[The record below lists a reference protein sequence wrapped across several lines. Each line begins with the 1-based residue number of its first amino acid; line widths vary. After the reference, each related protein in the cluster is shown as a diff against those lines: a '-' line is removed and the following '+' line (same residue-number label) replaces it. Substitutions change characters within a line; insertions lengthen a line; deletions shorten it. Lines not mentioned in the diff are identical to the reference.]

1 MRSGKVSGWAL
12 AVGAAALALILACAP
27 ARAGEIDD
35 LKAQNMALAQQLEAV
50 IGEVNRLKEQ
60 MTANQQTLDTLATQ
74 SATPA
79 PAPAQSPADA
89 PGVVVS
95 GGTNAKVE
103 LSGQINRMVLYG
115 DDGQESRFF
124 HADNDNSST
133 RFRIIGEAELGE
145 VTAGAQFEFE
155 FRSNNSNSDIK
166 IDQDTEDNTS
176 STLSER
182 KIEVYFDHADLGRV
196 WLGQGR
202 TASDGTGE
210 ADLSGTTVVTSV
222 DVEDLAGGLEF
233 RNAVTGVTSGVEIGD
248 SFDSMDGGGRADRI
262 RYDTPKFYGTTLSA
276 SHSDGDA
283 WDVGLSYGAAYGETK
298 LKAGLGYRDASATG
312 SNFTRVN
319 ASASILFPFGANI
332 SVSYAGDSFDDE
344 LTAREDRNLY
354 YVKLGYRTD
363 EITRFG
369 ATAFSLD
376 YYTSNDQGAAGEES
390 TAYGLAAVQKVSKI
404 GTDFYVGLRNHELE
418 RPGLS
423 LEDILVVATGARV
436 KF

>member
-1 MRSGKVSGWAL
+1 MTSSKVSSWTLVTGTVAL
-12 AVGAAALALILACAP
+12 VLMLACTP
-27 ARAGEIDD
+27 ARADEIND
-35 LKAQNMALAQQLEAV
+35 LKAQNIALAQQLEAV
-50 IGEVNRLKEQ
+50 IGEVTRLKEQ
-60 MTANQQTLDTLATQ
+60 MTSNQQTLEILATQ
-74 SATPA
+74 SAA
-79 PAPAQSPADA
+79 PAPVQAAAEA
-89 PGVVVS
+89 PDVVRS
-95 GGTNAKVE
+95 GGTNAKLE
-103 LSGQINRMVLYG
+103 LSGQVNRTVLYG
-115 DDGQESRFF
+115 DDGQEARFF

-166 IDQDTEDNTS
+166 IGQDTEDNTG

-182 KIEVYFDHADLGRV
+182 KIEAYFDHAYLGRV
-196 WLGQGR
+196 WLGQGQ

-210 ADLSGTTVVTSV
+210 ADLSGTLVVASV
-222 DVEDLAGGLEF
+222 DIEDLAGGLEF
-233 RNAVTGVTSGVEIGD
+233 RNAVTAVSSGIEIGD

-262 RYDTPKFYGTTLSA
+262 RYDTPKFYGAKFSA
-276 SHSDGDA
+276 SHSDGDS
-283 WDVGLSYGAAYGETK
+283 WDLGLSYGAAYGETK
-298 LKAGLGYRDASATG
+298 LKAGLGYRDASVTG
-312 SNFTRVN
+312 SNFARLN

-344 LTAREDRNLY
+344 LATREDRNLY
-354 YVKLGYRTD
+354 YVKLGYLTD

-369 ATAFSLD
+369 ATAFSID

-390 TAYGLAAVQKVSKI
+390 TAYGLAAVQKVPKI
-404 GTDFYVGLRNHELE
+404 GTNFYVGLRNHELE
-418 RPGLS
+418 RTGLS